1 MAAILLINIAVTGLI
16 SYGFLW
22 PLPREVPIKALYVGL
37 TVFMFFVGFGGS
49 VLSVIKAFPVTPEL
63 VKNAAMRRRV
73 DALMLSVQAEKRRI
87 DLRNKIDNADETLIP
102 APRPACFLEWD
113 LVERR
118 PTLSERLKLIWGT
131 LRRRRFEDP
140 RNSLTF
146 WVVVAWLIV
155 RLGVWLCVVFVIW
168 LAIRASCL
176 IVPAKLFAL
185 WTASLIALG
194 VINSMLIRAVYF
206 RADLWIKRIVVFLV
220 ILLGVAL
227 WGVVM
232 HELWK
237 YSVGGYGVSNV
248 HPALSVVLSL
258 LLFVVEWFC
267 VFLVFEMRD
276 PTLVTLVRKKRSL
289 ECETRLLCGY
299 FRKHFRTCDVS
310 LDGLLE

>member
-1 MAAILLINIAVTGLI
+1 M
-16 SYGFLW
+16 
-22 PLPREVPIKALYVGL
+22 
-37 TVFMFFVGFGGS
+37 
-49 VLSVIKAFPVTPEL
+49 
-63 VKNAAMRRRV
+63 
-73 DALMLSVQAEKRRI
+73 
-87 DLRNKIDNADETLIP
+87 
-102 APRPACFLEWD
+102 
-113 LVERR
+113 
-118 PTLSERLKLIWGT
+118 
-131 LRRRRFEDP
+131 
-140 RNSLTF
+140 
-146 WVVVAWLIV
+146 
-155 RLGVWLCVVFVIW
+155 CVVFVIW

-206 RADLWIKRIVVFLV
+206 RADLWIKRIVVFLA

-237 YSVGGYGVSNV
+237 YSVGGYSVSNV